1 MIGTCLRAGS
11 VRYHFA
17 ASLVILLNH
26 QTVVLGSLDS
36 AIKVQRLWLQHKQ
49 TNKKFGIVIFV
60 RQSRATNHL
69 TTEHCLSFMIPTL
82 LRSDKT
88 RPCYGSSSNK
98 SSTSQNDISA
108 TPCLISAVHHL
119 QLAAVNQGSVTATEG
134 PIQYCSLAQQ
144 PVWKI
149 DIPSSC

>member
-1 MIGTCLRAGS
+1 MIGTCLRTGS
-11 VRYHFA
+11 VCYHFA

-26 QTVVLGSLDS
+26 QTVVLESLDS
-36 AIKVQRLWLQHKQ
+36 AIKVQWLWLQHKQ
-49 TNKKFGIVIFV
+49 KFGIVIFV
-60 RQSRATNHL
+60 RQSRVTNHL

-82 LRSDKT
+82 LRSDKM

-98 SSTSQNDISA
+98 SSASHNDISA
-108 TPCLISAVHHL
+108 TRGLISAVHHL
-119 QLAAVNQGSVTATEG
+119 QLAAVNQGSVTATDG

-149 DIPSSC
+149 DIPGPC